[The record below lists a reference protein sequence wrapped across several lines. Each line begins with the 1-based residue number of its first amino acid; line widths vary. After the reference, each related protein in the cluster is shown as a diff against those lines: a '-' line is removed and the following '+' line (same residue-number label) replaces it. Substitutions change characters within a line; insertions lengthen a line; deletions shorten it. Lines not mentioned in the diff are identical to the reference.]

1 MNLFTRKEAAQ
12 QLGISTSVLDEIR
25 MAGQIGYVQR
35 KANCR
40 VFFRQSDLDTYLAR
54 CTHQARPERAFVST
68 YMRCNTQ

>member
-1 MNLFTRKEAAQ
+1 MTLITRKQAAE

-40 VFFRQSDLDTYLAR
+40 VFFRQSDLDSYVAR
-54 CTHQARPERAFVST
+54 CTHQARPERALVAT
-68 YMRCNTQ
+68 YRKRRA